1 MFVQCVCA
9 TFIRV
14 QLLPMALNDVRMMF
28 QNHIPVS
35 FGVCTMRVTWEW
47 NSKAHITHPNILFT
61 VWASIIEF
69 ELFDNKWRLVP
80 WRIVRLGTA

>member
-1 MFVQCVCA
+1 M
-9 TFIRV
+9 
-14 QLLPMALNDVRMMF
+14 
-28 QNHIPVS
+28 
-35 FGVCTMRVTWEW
+35 GVTWEW